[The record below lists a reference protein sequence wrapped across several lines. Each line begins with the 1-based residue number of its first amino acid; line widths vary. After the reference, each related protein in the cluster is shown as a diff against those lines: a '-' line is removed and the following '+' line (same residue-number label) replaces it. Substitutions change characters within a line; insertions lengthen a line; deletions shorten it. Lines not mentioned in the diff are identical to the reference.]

1 MINEYVV
8 VNQLYEDMKKNDY
21 LNKNTIYID
30 KEFNSDSCM
39 LLTRQL
45 IKLCEQELEKD
56 ESLRKHIVIIISSYG
71 GVLDDFYT
79 VKSFMEYYKEKGI
92 IIETINYGKS
102 MSAGAYLLMSGS
114 KGYRKSTR
122 YGSIMV
128 HQIQC
133 GQSYGSMKD
142 MNINN
147 KNIQKNWEV
156 LKDIMRECTNLTEK
170 ELEDFTEKNIDF
182 TYTPQE
188 ALEKGIIDK
197 LI

>member
-1 MINEYVV
+1 
-8 VNQLYEDMKKNDY
+8 
-21 LNKNTIYID
+21 
-30 KEFNSDSCM
+30 
-39 LLTRQL
+39 
-45 IKLCEQELEKD
+45 
-56 ESLRKHIVIIISSYG
+56 
-71 GVLDDFYT
+71 
-79 VKSFMEYYKEKGI
+79 
-92 IIETINYGKS
+92 
-102 MSAGAYLLMSGS
+102 
-114 KGYRKSTR
+114 
-122 YGSIMV
+122 MV

-133 GQSYGSMKD
+133 GQPYGSMQD

-156 LKDIMRECTNLTEK
+156 LKDIMRECTNLTEQ